1 VRRSV
6 TALVAFAILS
16 VGIVAGC
23 STQASQLPGTDWL
36 LKIYPAAD
44 GSQAMADPA
53 VRTTALF
60 QGGVLSGSGGCN
72 QYSAAYQLSGDKLT
86 IGPPAGT
93 LMACPDPAGAQEQA
107 YFAAL
112 PNTASYA
119 VSRGTLTLYNGSGT
133 AILVFEE
140 SHPLPLS
147 GPRWTA
153 TAVNNG
159 QGAVVGVVAGTELTA
174 YFGSDN
180 QVGGSAGCN
189 TYFGPYKALRGDS
202 IRIGPLNSTMMACE
216 SADVT
221 AQEAAY
227 LVALQ
232 NSTTYTIN
240 ATTLELRDGS
250 GALQVSFTIGLPA
263 TPAPTAAPTAA
274 PTPVPTATPT
284 AAPTATP
291 TPTPTPKPTPTPTPK
306 PTPTPTPK
314 PTPAPT
320 PKPTPAPSLP
330 PTIPTHPP
338 GVQGTNLCSPP
349 AGGSCNLAAGTYYP
363 TKFTLATTF
372 TIDAGWGATFYAND
386 LFTIAQQDKVDWT
399 VALQSVSPDAFLQK
413 LNGTAGLDVTAPTP
427 GVVGSIA
434 GQYVTVTNTGGAPIT
449 LFASKNKISYNLGPG
464 QKAQIGVAGNSSA
477 CVLSVVEPIYAD
489 TYDTVISKMQP
500 VLQSLRFWF

>member
-1 VRRSV
+1 MRRSV
-6 TALVAFAILS
+6 VAMVALAVLS

-23 STQASQLPGTDWL
+23 STQASQLQGTDWL

-60 QGGVLSGSGGCN
+60 QAGVLSGSGGCN
-72 QYSAAYQLSGDKLT
+72 QYSTAYQLSGDKLT
-86 IGPPAGT
+86 IGPAAST
-93 LMACPDPAGAQEQA
+93 MMACPDPAGAQEQA

-133 AILVFEE
+133 AFLVFEE

-159 QGAVVGVVAGTELTA
+159 QGGVVSVVAGTELTA

-216 SADVT
+216 SADVS

-232 NSTTYTIN
+232 NSTSYTIN

-250 GALQVSFTIGLPA
+250 GALQVSFTIALPA
-263 TPAPTAAPTAA
+263 TPAPTAAPTAE
-274 PTPVPTATPT
+274 
-284 AAPTATP
+284 P
-291 TPTPTPKPTPTPTPK
+291 TPTPAPDSDTHPQADAYTDAQAHADADAQAHAGADADTDTCSDPCPDTQAHAGPVAPADHPDASAGSPGDEPLFAARRRKLQPGGRYLLPDEVHPGHDVHHQ
-306 PTPTPTPK
+306 
-314 PTPAPT
+314 TPAGLPRRT
-320 PKPTPAPSLP
+320 STTCSPSRSRARWTGRLPSSRSARAPS
-330 PTIPTHPP
+330 
-338 GVQGTNLCSPP
+338 SR
-349 AGGSCNLAAGTYYP
+349 S
-363 TKFTLATTF
+363 
-372 TIDAGWGATFYAND
+372 
-386 LFTIAQQDKVDWT
+386 
-399 VALQSVSPDAFLQK
+399 
-413 LNGTAGLDVTAPTP
+413 
-427 GVVGSIA
+427 
-434 GQYVTVTNTGGAPIT
+434 
-449 LFASKNKISYNLGPG
+449 
-464 QKAQIGVAGNSSA
+464 
-477 CVLSVVEPIYAD
+477 
-489 TYDTVISKMQP
+489 
-500 VLQSLRFWF
+500 